1 MGLTAP
7 AADLAV
13 RLADEGVPLRAIAR
27 ACELPSEDLR
37 IQLTEAVDAGRIV
50 NLPREDWPPGCPK
63 DQRALQLN
71 RWLAKDKDLVDRAA
85 VQVFRLTP
93 MQAKLLLLMIR
104 LTEVSRERVGMAG
117 NLLSVHICGLRKQL
131 KRFNIAIDTLWGGG
145 YQLSAEN
152 RRKVTELL
160 LRRAAV
166 SQRRQRNGDD
176 RLNMRSHP

>member
-1 MGLTAP
+1 MGLATP

-71 RWLAKDKDLVDRAA
+71 RLTAKNKDLVDRAA

-93 MQAKLLLLMIR
+93 TQAKLLLLMIR
-104 LTEVSRERVGMAG
+104 RTEISRERVGMDG

-131 KRFNIAIDTLWGGG
+131 KLFNIAIDTLWGGG

-152 RRKVTELL
+152 RRRVTELL
-160 LRRAAV
+160 LASA
-166 SQRRQRNGDD
+166 QRRQRKDNY
-176 RLNMRSHP
+176 RLNRRSYP

>member
-7 AADLAV
+7 TADLAV

-71 RWLAKDKDLVDRAA
+71 RLTAKDKDLVDRAA
-85 VQVFRLTP
+85 VQVFRLPPT
-93 MQAKLLLLMIR
+93 QAKLLLLMLQR
-104 LTEVSRERVGMAG
+104 TEVSRQRVGMDG
-117 NLLSVHICGLRKQL
+117 NLLSVHICGLRKRL
-131 KRFNIAIDTLWGGG
+131 KPFNIAVDTLWGEG

-152 RRKVTELL
+152 RRKVTERLL
-160 LRRAAV
+160 ASALRR
-166 SQRRQRNGDD
+166 RRNDD
-176 RLNMRSHP
+176 NRLNMRSHP

>member
-1 MGLTAP
+1 MGLTAL

-50 NLPREDWPPGCPK
+50 NLPKEDWPPGCPR

-71 RWLAKDKDLVDRAA
+71 RLTARDKDLVDRAA
-85 VQVFRLTP
+85 VQVFRLTLT
-93 MQAKLLLLMIR
+93 QAKLLLLMIQR
-104 LTEVSRERVGMAG
+104 AEVSRERVGMAG
-117 NLLSVHICGLRKQL
+117 SLLSVHIHHLRKQL
-131 KRFNIAIDTLWGGG
+131 KRFNITIDTLWGEG

-160 LRRAAV
+160 LQRAAAPA
-166 SQRRQRNGDD
+166 SQRRR
-176 RLNMRSHP
+176 

>member
-37 IQLTEAVDAGRIV
+37 IRLTEAVDAGRIV
-50 NLPREDWPPGCPK
+50 NLPREDWPPGCPR

-71 RWLAKDKDLVDRAA
+71 RLTAKDKDLVDRAV
-85 VQVFRLTP
+85 VQVFRLSLT
-93 MQAKLLLLMIR
+93 QARLLLLMVQQA
-104 LTEVSRERVGMAG
+104 EVSRERVGMDG
-117 NLLSVHICGLRKQL
+117 TLLSVHIHGLRKRL
-131 KRFNIAIDTLWGGG
+131 KPFNIAIDTLWGEG

-152 RRKVTELL
+152 RRKITELL
-160 LRRAAV
+160 LA
-166 SQRRQRNGDD
+166 STQRRQRNDDD